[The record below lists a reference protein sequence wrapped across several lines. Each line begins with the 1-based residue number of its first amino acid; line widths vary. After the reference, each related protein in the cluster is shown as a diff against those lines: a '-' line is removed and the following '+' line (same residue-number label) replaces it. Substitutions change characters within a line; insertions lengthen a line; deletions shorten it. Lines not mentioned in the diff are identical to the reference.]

1 MESEPLPVHLPLSL
15 GQVVVTQSL
24 WRGLLID
31 LDESTSLRRLAGLLE
46 RHRRGDW
53 GELDE
58 SDRCANDRALVHGGR
73 VLSSY
78 LVSDLRVWCI
88 TEADRSATTLLLP
101 EDY

>member
-1 MESEPLPVHLPLSL
+1 MESEPLPEHLPLSL

-58 SDRCANDRALVHGGR
+58 SDLRANDRALVHGGR
-73 VLSSY
+73 VLSAY